1 MYLYRFFTLLPNFKS
16 CTFLGPKYI
25 ALCIPVVN
33 YLALVPRG
41 KTKRIG
47 VISLLNRMCFYLR
60 DRVYLEMNRVLQLA
74 CSGLSYQG
82 ISVFHL
88 VFHRYLLE

>member
-1 MYLYRFFTLLPNFKS
+1 MTCTYIAFTLLPNFKS

-60 DRVYLEMNRVLQLA
+60 DRVYLEMNRVLQPALA
-74 CSGLSYQG
+74 SG